1 MLDSLRKLEL
11 KKAYSLEVVYDR
23 LITTNQFSGDLATL
37 ITMLWNNKN
46 FSLSLP
52 HNQPPNTFT
61 IKRINDY
68 E

>member
-1 MLDSLRKLEL
+1 M
-11 KKAYSLEVVYDR
+11 LEVLKALKLNQVYPLETVYNKLVEKNHFNAD
-23 LITTNQFSGDLATL
+23 FATL
-37 ITMLWNNKN
+37 ITLLWKNSN

-52 HNQPPNTFT
+52 HNQPPSTFT